1 MNIEQEI
8 KELRGQVEE
17 LSQKVAE
24 LSQANISNLD
34 GHKHKKPDSVIL
46 SKSLTR
52 SINEVIKDMI
62 REGKPL
68 HL

>member
-17 LSQKVAE
+17 LSQKVVE
-24 LSQANISNLD
+24 LIQANVSNLD
-34 GHKHKKPDSVIL
+34 GHKHTKPDSITL
-46 SKSLTR
+46 SNSLTHLV
-52 SINEVIKDMI
+52 NEAIKDTI